1 VNDAVNF
8 SAAGRFRGDQ
18 RRVKTTLP
26 LILDQSRKN
35 FVDLQPQ
42 QVTSNAVFRILT
54 TSGDVHVATVFLS
67 GTSVLLLDVLNF
79 VHQRSFPS
87 LERQSAVRLRTAV

>member
-1 VNDAVNF
+1 MNDAVNF

-54 TSGDVHVATVFLS
+54 TVATVFLS

>member
-1 VNDAVNF
+1 MNDAVNF

-54 TSGDVHVATVFLS
+54 TVFLS

>member
-1 VNDAVNF
+1 
-8 SAAGRFRGDQ
+8 
-18 RRVKTTLP
+18 
-26 LILDQSRKN
+26 
-35 FVDLQPQ
+35 
-42 QVTSNAVFRILT
+42 VTSNAVFRIL
-54 TSGDVHVATVFLS
+54 ATVFLS

>member
-1 VNDAVNF
+1 
-8 SAAGRFRGDQ
+8 
-18 RRVKTTLP
+18 VKTTLP

-54 TSGDVHVATVFLS
+54 TVFLS

>member
-54 TSGDVHVATVFLS
+54 TVFLS

>member
-1 VNDAVNF
+1 M
-8 SAAGRFRGDQ
+8 
-18 RRVKTTLP
+18 KTTLP

-42 QVTSNAVFRILT
+42 QVTEVT
-54 TSGDVHVATVFLS
+54 VATVFLS